1 MHISIEYCGVWN
13 YLPKAS
19 SLKADLENNFP
30 DIQIELIESSG
41 GVFEVKKDGEL
52 IFSKKQL
59 GRFPE
64 HEEIFAS
71 LKWLTRWPFVAYHS
85 FSLHAARQKMTWI

>member
-1 MHISIEYCGVWN
+1 MKVT
-13 YLPKAS
+13 
-19 SLKADLENNFP
+19 
-30 DIQIELIESSG
+30 LIEGSG

-64 HEEIFAS
+64 HEEIFAK
-71 LKWLTRWPFVAYHS
+71 L
-85 FSLHAARQKMTWI
+85 